1 MHAVARGLLCG
12 AAMRTLRVPALLL
25 LSVLSLTPSVHAAR
39 PNPTTTTIAAATELS
54 LEIAEVAKDGARK
67 TMTMTLLLPDVR
79 GNERP
84 RQSELKTRIDHSE
97 RQTSFYWAR
106 VQPEAT
112 PAGVR
117 YEIDLRRAS
126 DSQYNNTDLRMEV
139 TRVLGLG
146 VATQIG
152 RVTRADG
159 STLIVTATLR

>member
-1 MHAVARGLLCG
+1 MQAVARGLLCG
-12 AAMRTLRVPALLL
+12 AAMRTLRIPALLL
-25 LSVLSLTPSVHAAR
+25 LSVLSLSPSVHAAR
-39 PNPTTTTIAAATELS
+39 PAASVTVAAANELS

-84 RQSELKTRIDHSE
+84 RSSELKTRIDHNE
-97 RQTSFYWAR
+97 RLTSFYWAR
-106 VQPEAT
+106 VQPEST
-112 PAGVR
+112 SAGVR

-139 TRVLGLG
+139 TRVLGVG